1 MRLSDIKIHRKLFLL
16 VLILVCGT
24 LITASLA
31 YRFNQQDI
39 LDNRKARVQSVVQAG
54 RSQIMALDEHLK
66 NGTVSQQ
73 QFDRQ
78 LQELI
83 NATRFSGNEYLYL
96 HNMQGITVAH
106 PIMPNLIGN
115 SQLELQ
121 DEHGKYIVRDM
132 IAGVKENGSV
142 FWEFFWPRPDGGQA
156 SSKLGYAERIPG
168 TDLVLGSGIYLDD
181 LKPIYQS
188 RAYTYMSITLL
199 VLFVALVVSYLI
211 ARNISTPVTRLATQ
225 MNALAKGDIDLHEVE
240 DCGRQDEVGDI
251 ACAVQSFRDHLI
263 ENQRLRQI
271 QEQVIFLETFDPV
284 TRLHNRQA
292 LGEAINKEIARHD
305 RDQKQLA
312 VIVIRLDL
320 LHEITIEM
328 GSEKRDQVLIELA
341 SRVHDQ
347 LHADDILARLSEDT
361 FGLLLPNVEDRVSL
375 EGSCRHLL
383 DTIAQPIPLDANH
396 IQLAGRLGIS
406 VFPDD
411 GGYDFQLI
419 GRAESTVNL
428 AKKQERDLM
437 FYDPRA
443 LNETDHSIELWQ
455 EMQKALDA
463 DHFYLVFQPLFD
475 LKDNALISAE
485 VLIRWEHPEK
495 GFISPAQF
503 IPLAEQSGL
512 IARLDAWVLEAA
524 AKQIRNWLDRQ
535 LTPPRIAV
543 NLSGISFLRPDF
555 IETLTTIFGK
565 YDVSL
570 DHIELELTEG
580 VLIDDLDRI
589 SNQLN
594 SIRATGVS
602 ISIDDFGTGYS
613 SLSRIKNLAID
624 NIKIDRS
631 FIDDL
636 DSSPQDLKI
645 VEAIILMAQGLNLN
659 VIAEGVETQE
669 QLSILRQQGCDT
681 VQGFFLSR
689 PLKAEPFEELLEQD
703 LVIEVD

>member
-24 LITASLA
+24 LITASLSLS
-31 YRFNQQDI
+31 FSKSDI
-39 LDNRKARVQSVVQAG
+39 LEGRKARIQSVVQAG
-54 RSQIMALDEHLK
+54 LSQIQALNAHLDK
-66 NGTVSQQ
+66 GTINQQ
-73 QFDRQ
+73 QYDRQ
-78 LQELI
+78 LLELI
-83 NATRFSGNEYLYL
+83 NATRFSGSEYLYL
-96 HNMQGITVAH
+96 YNLDGHNVAH
-106 PIMPNLIGN
+106 PLMPEMRGTN
-115 SQLELQ
+115 QMDMQ
-121 DEHGKYIVRDM
+121 DEDGIYITREM
-132 IAGVKENGSV
+132 LEGVKANGSV
-142 FWEFFWPRPDGGQA
+142 FWQFRWPKPEGGA
-156 SSKLGYAERIPG
+156 AVPKLGYAERIPN
-168 TDLVLGSGIYLDD
+168 TELVLGSGIYLDD
-181 LKPIYQS
+181 LEAIFQRRS
-188 RAYTYMSITLL
+188 STYMGITLA
-199 VLFVALVVSYLI
+199 VLFAALFAAYYI
-211 ARNISTPVTRLATQ
+211 ARNIATPIGRLAHQ
-225 MNALAKGDIDLHEVE
+225 MNTLAEDGLDVELIDTTRRDEIGDAA
-240 DCGRQDEVGDI
+240 R
-251 ACAVQSFRDHLI
+251 AVQVFRDHLV

-271 QEQVIFLETFDPV
+271 QEQVVFLETYDPV

-292 LGEAINKEIARHD
+292 LGEAINKEITRHD
-305 RDQKQLA
+305 RDHKQLA
-312 VIVIRLDL
+312 VVVIRLDL
-320 LHEITIEM
+320 LHEITIEK
-328 GSEKRDQVLIELA
+328 GSDKRDEVLITLA
-341 SRVHDQ
+341 ARIHDQ

-361 FGLLLPNVEDRVSL
+361 LGLLLPNVENRDSIESNCRQLL
-375 EGSCRHLL
+375 EI
-383 DTIAQPIPLDANH
+383 IAQPIPLESHH
-396 IQLAGRLGIS
+396 IQLSGRLGIS

-419 GRAESTVNL
+419 GRAESTVSL
-428 AKKQERDLM
+428 AKRQERDLM

-455 EMQKALDA
+455 EMQKALEHDQ
-463 DHFYLVFQPLFD
+463 FYLVFQPLFD
-475 LKDNALISAE
+475 LKDNTLISAE
-485 VLIRWEHPEK
+485 VLIRWEHPDK

-512 IARLDAWVLEAA
+512 ISRLDAWVLEAV
-524 AKQIRNWLDRQ
+524 AKQIRNWQDRQ

-555 IETLTTIFGK
+555 IDTLTHIYSK

-570 DHIELELTEG
+570 DHLELELTEG

-589 SNQLN
+589 SDQLN

-624 NIKIDRS
+624 NVKIDRS

-636 DSSPQDLKI
+636 DNCAQDLKI
-645 VEAIILMAQGLNLN
+645 VEAIILMAQGLNLS

-669 QLSILRQQGCDT
+669 QLTILRQQGCDT

-689 PLKAEPFEELLEQD
+689 PLKVDAFEELLEQD

>member
-31 YRFNQQDI
+31 LSFNKSDI
-39 LDNRKARVQSVVQAG
+39 LEGRKARIQSVVQAG
-54 RSQIMALDEHLK
+54 LSQIQALSAHLDK
-66 NGTVSQQ
+66 GSISQQ
-73 QFDRQ
+73 QYDHQ

-83 NATRFSGNEYLYL
+83 NATRFSGSEYLYL
-96 HNMQGITVAH
+96 FNLDGFNIAH
-106 PIMPNLIGN
+106 PLMP
-115 SQLELQ
+115 ELRGTNRMDMQ
-121 DEHGKYIVRDM
+121 DEDGIYITREM
-132 IAGVKENGSV
+132 LKGIKANGAT
-142 FWEFFWPRPDGGQA
+142 FWQFSWPKPEGGPA
-156 SSKLGYAERIPG
+156 VPKLGYAEQVPG
-168 TDLVLGSGIYLDD
+168 TELVLGSGIYLDD
-181 LKPIYQS
+181 LAAIFQARVYS
-188 RAYTYMSITLL
+188 YLGITLV
-199 VLFVALVVSYLI
+199 VLFAALIATYYI
-211 ARNISTPVTRLATQ
+211 ARNIAKPVGRLAHQ
-225 MNALAKGDIDLHEVE
+225 MNTLAQGELDVELIDTT
-240 DCGRQDEVGDI
+240 RRDEVGDI
-251 ACAVQSFRDHLI
+251 ACAVQVFRDHLL
-263 ENQRLRQI
+263 ENHRLRQI
-271 QEQVIFLETFDPV
+271 QEQVVFLETYDPV

-292 LGEAINKEIARHD
+292 LGEAINKEITRHD
-305 RDQKQLA
+305 RDHKRLA
-312 VIVIRLDL
+312 VVVIRLDL
-320 LHEITIEM
+320 LHEITIEK
-328 GSEKRDQVLIELA
+328 GSEKRDEVLITLA
-341 SRVHDQ
+341 ARIHDQ

-361 FGLLLPNVEDRVSL
+361 FGLLLPNVENRDSL
-375 EGSCRHLL
+375 ESDCRQLL
-383 DTIAQPIPLDANH
+383 ETIAQPIPLESHH
-396 IQLAGRLGIS
+396 IQLSGRLGIS

-419 GRAESTVNL
+419 GRAESTASL
-428 AKKQERDLM
+428 AKRQERDLM

-455 EMQKALDA
+455 EMQKALEQ

-475 LKDNALISAE
+475 LKDNTLISAE

-512 IARLDAWVLEAA
+512 ISRLDAWVLEAV
-524 AKQIRNWLDRQ
+524 AKQISCWQRRQ

-555 IETLTTIFGK
+555 IDTLTGIYSK
-565 YDVSL
+565 YNVSL
-570 DHIELELTEG
+570 DHLELELTEG

-589 SNQLN
+589 SDQLN

-624 NIKIDRS
+624 NVKIDRS

-636 DSSPQDLKI
+636 DHCTQDLKI
-645 VEAIILMAQGLNLN
+645 VEAIILMAQGLNLS

-669 QLSILRQQGCDT
+669 QLNILRQQGCNT

-689 PLKAEPFEELLEQD
+689 PLKVDAFEELLEQD